1 MKRHHLALRG
11 LAHYWRTNL
20 AVVLGVATAVAVL
33 TGALVVGESVR
44 ASLRALVTDRL
55 GRTDHAVVAAT
66 FFREALSSDL
76 GGDPAASA
84 RFSSFVPLLVA
95 QGFVTAQD
103 GGQRVGGV
111 AVYGVD
117 DRFWRFHQMP
127 GVTGPSDRDAFLS
140 PALAAELA
148 VSDGATLLIRLQRPS
163 AIPIESLHARKEDL
177 GRTVRV
183 TVRRVLPRSTVGE
196 FSLRPQQGEVRAV
209 FVPLG
214 RLQQDLEIPG
224 RVNTILAALAE
235 AQPSAGERGS
245 ALQVLQAA
253 VRQRAALDDVGIRVR
268 PLPGPH
274 AIAIESSAGLLDER
288 QERAARE
295 GIAAANRVAR
305 PMFTYL
311 ANTLR
316 VGSREVPY
324 SLVSAVDGLVPFP
337 AQPAGGAVPI
347 VLNEWAARD
356 LEARVGDRLSMD
368 YYLWEDPGRLAS
380 ASAEFVVAAIVPIAA
395 GDRDMAP
402 DYPGISDSTTI
413 DDWDPPFPID
423 LRRVRPQDEAYW
435 NQYRTTPKA
444 FIPLEAGQRL
454 WRNRYGAVTS
464 IRVPAA
470 ADATLET
477 AQAALTGE
485 VRARLDPLAAGLAV
499 RDIRGE
505 AMAASRGATDFG
517 EYFVYFSFFLVVSAL
532 LLASLFFK
540 LGIEQRVR
548 EVGLLRSV
556 GFRVADVRR
565 VFLQE
570 GAVLALAGGVLG
582 LAGALGYAWAIV
594 TGLRTWWVDAVGTTA
609 LSVHVSATS
618 LASGALGGLVTALLC
633 IWWTLRG
640 LSRVTERSLLA
651 GDLAIDVPD
660 GDRVARGRRG
670 WVLAIVL
677 AVLGVGLLA
686 AGAAGAVDQAA
697 AFFGAGAMLL
707 GAALLLVAHWARRPP
722 GRAVAG
728 RGWGSVG
735 RLGLRNVSY
744 RPGRAVLSVAVVAA
758 AAFILVT
765 VGSFRRGPTAA
776 SADRGS
782 GTGGYSVMVE
792 SLVPLVYDL
801 GSEDGRQAVGLT
813 LPDGV
818 RLEPFRVLPG
828 DDASCLNL
836 YAPTRPRILGARPGF
851 LREGRFAFQA
861 TVDASEAERANPWLL
876 LERRFDDSAVPVIAD
891 ANSLAYV
898 LHTPVGQ
905 DFVIDVDGR
914 PLRLRVVAALRDSV
928 LQGEFIMAEA
938 NFLRAFPAQQGYG
951 LLLAEAPPALAASV
965 VSAIED
971 ALVDFG
977 ADARLTS
984 ERLDDYHRVENTYL
998 STFQTL
1004 GGLGLLLGTVGVAAV
1019 LLRNVL
1025 ERRRELALLGAVGY
1039 GPRHFLLMAFVEN
1052 VMLVGSGLLVG
1063 GACAWVA
1070 VAPALVERG
1079 ASVPIGAG
1087 GLLLLL
1093 AMLATGLISALVATR
1108 ATIGTPL
1115 LESLRSE

>member
-1 MKRHHLALRG
+1 MTPRQLALRG
-11 LAHYWRTNL
+11 LLHYWRTNL

-66 FFREALSSDL
+66 FFRETLSDDV
-76 GGDPAASA
+76 GADPMASA

-95 QGFVTAQD
+95 QGFVTAQE

-117 DRFWRFHQMP
+117 DRFWRFHRME
-127 GVTGPSDRDAFLS
+127 GVNGPSDRDAFLS
-140 PALAAELA
+140 PALATELH
-148 VSDGATLLIRLQRPS
+148 VGDGATLLIRLQRPS

-183 TVRRVLPRSTVGE
+183 TVRRILPRAAVGE
-196 FSLRPQQGEVRAV
+196 FSLRPQQGDVRAV
-209 FVPLG
+209 FVPLA
-214 RLQQDLEIPG
+214 RLQQDLDIRG
-224 RVNTILAALAE
+224 RVNTVLASLRSGQPDDAERADAL
-235 AQPSAGERGS
+235 R
-245 ALQVLQAA
+245 VLQTA
-253 VRQRAALDDVGIRVR
+253 VRQRAALDDMGVSVR
-268 PLPGPH
+268 PLPGPA

-288 QERAARE
+288 QQHAALE
-295 GIAAANRVAR
+295 GIAATGLSAQPV
-305 PMFTYL
+305 FTYL
-311 ANTLR
+311 ANTMR

-337 AQPAGGAVPI
+337 PQPAGALPPV
-347 VLNEWAARD
+347 VLNDWAARD
-356 LEARVGDRLSMD
+356 LGARAGDRLSMD
-368 YYLWEDPGRLAS
+368 YYLWEDPGRLVS
-380 ASAEFVVAAIVPIAA
+380 SSAEFTVAAIVPVAA
-395 GDRDMAP
+395 GDPNMAP
-402 DYPGISDSTTI
+402 DYPGISDSATI

-423 LRRVRPQDEAYW
+423 LRRVRPLDEMYW
-435 NQYRTTPKA
+435 QQHRTTPKA
-444 FIPLEAGQRL
+444 FVPLEVGQRL

-464 IRVPAA
+464 IRVPVAPGA
-470 ADATLET
+470 NLEQT
-477 AQAALTGE
+477 QQALTPAL
-485 VRARLDPLAAGLAV
+485 RTQLDPLAAGLAV
-499 RDIRGE
+499 RDVRGE
-505 AMAASRGATDFG
+505 SLSASRGATDFG

-532 LLASLFFK
+532 VLASLFFK
-540 LGIEQRVR
+540 LGIEQRGR
-548 EVGLLRSV
+548 EVGLLRAV
-556 GFRVADVRR
+556 GFRVGDVRR

-570 GAVLALAGGVLG
+570 GAILALVGSVVG
-582 LAGALGYAWAIV
+582 LAGALAYAWAIV
-594 TGLRTWWVDAVGTTA
+594 AGLRTWWVDAVGTTA
-609 LSVHVSATS
+609 LTVHVSAGS
-618 LASGALGGLVTALLC
+618 LASGLLGGLATALLC

-651 GDLAIDVPD
+651 GDLVNDA
-660 GDRVARGRRG
+660 GESDRAARGRRG
-670 WVLAIVL
+670 WVLAVVL
-677 AVLGVGLLA
+677 AVLGLGLLA
-686 AGAAGAVDQAA
+686 AGTAGAVDQAA
-697 AFFGAGAMLL
+697 AFFGAGALLL
-707 GAALLLVAHWARRPP
+707 GAALSLVAHWARRPP

-735 RLGLRNVSY
+735 RLGMRNVSY

-801 GSEDGRQAVGLT
+801 GSDDGRRAVGLT

-836 YAPTRPRILGARPGF
+836 YAPTRPRILGARASF
-851 LREGRFAFQA
+851 IREGRFAFQS
-861 TVDASEAERANPWLL
+861 TVEASDAERANPWLL
-876 LERRFDDSAVPVIAD
+876 LERSFDDGAVPVIAD

-905 DFVIDVDGR
+905 DFVVDANGR

-928 LQGEFIMAEA
+928 LQGEFIMAESD
-938 NFLRAFPAQQGYG
+938 FLRLFPAQQGYG
-951 LLLAEAPPALAASV
+951 LLLAEAPPALAPSV
-965 VSAIED
+965 VSTFED

-984 ERLDDYHRVENTYL
+984 ERLDEYHRVENTYL

-1004 GGLGLLLGTVGVAAV
+1004 GGLGLVLGTVGVAAV

-1039 GPRHFLLMAFVEN
+1039 GPRHFLLMAFMEN
-1052 VMLVGSGLLVG
+1052 VLLVGTGLLVG
-1063 GACAWVA
+1063 GVCAWVA
-1070 VAPALVERG
+1070 VAPALVARG
-1079 ASVPIGAG
+1079 ASLPIGAG

-1093 AMLATGLISALVATR
+1093 AMLAIALASALVTTR
-1108 ATIGTPL
+1108 ATIGAPL
-1115 LESLRSE
+1115 LRSLRSD